1 MGLTGTWLD
10 KGKLPG
16 LFFLLLLLL
25 LVPPPPLMVLPPD
38 ILRFRRL
45 FGACL
50 DGSAAHRKG
59 WEFQVYGHVAGQCQ
73 FCAFPTWRCHHPLP
87 LLEEAGLEAV
97 SGTKV
102 VRLVSRHQFLH
113 WLQNH
118 TQLVGKARGN
128 VTG

>member
-1 MGLTGTWLD
+1 M
-10 KGKLPG
+10 
-16 LFFLLLLLL
+16 
-25 LVPPPPLMVLPPD
+25 PPPPLMVLPPD

-50 DGSAAHRKG
+50 DGSAAHREG

-118 TQLVGKARGN
+118 TQLVGKSKN